1 MTAVLQKL
9 QTVLPKHSL
18 LTIYK
23 AFIRHHLGY
32 FDVICDKIF
41 NRSWHK
47 KLESAQCNATL
58 AITGAIWG
66 TNISGIRA
74 LEKTEVSW
82 ED

>member
-1 MTAVLQKL
+1 MLRKL

-23 AFIRHHLGY
+23 AFISHHLGY

-41 NRSWHK
+41 NESWHK
-47 KLESAQCNATL
+47 KLESAQCNAVL
-58 AITGAIWG
+58 AITGAIRG

-74 LEKTEVSW
+74 LEKTDVSW